1 MVIVEGKTLIDA
13 HVHLD
18 SYSDEIDSV
27 LEEIFK
33 HRILTISNS
42 MDIPSYERNLEIGN
56 ACDFVIPTFG
66 VHPWNAH
73 KYADQLKNLDPYIEQ
88 SPMIGEIGL
97 DYYFDKDP
105 AHYPAQ
111 RNVFKHFLQAARGQD
126 KIVNLHT
133 KGAERD
139 VLNLL
144 KQYEIRRAIVHWY
157 SGPMDVLYEFVD
169 FGAYFTIGVEL
180 AFSDHIKAIAE
191 TVPMDRLLTE
201 TDNPGGIKWLS
212 GKPGMPLAISDVV
225 RELANVKNTTPET
238 IIKTVD
244 SNLVRLIERECWMPD
259 RLFPQGHIRSE
270 NLI

>member
-1 MVIVEGKTLIDA
+1 MIDA

-27 LEEIFK
+27 LEEISK

-42 MDIPSYERNLEIGN
+42 MDISSYERNVEIGS

-66 VHPWNAH
+66 IHPWNAH
-73 KYADQLKNLDPYIEQ
+73 NYADQLNNFDKYIEQ

-97 DYYFDKDP
+97 DYYFDEDP

-111 RNVFKHFLQAARGQD
+111 RKVFKYFLQAAKDQD

-133 KGAERD
+133 KGAERE

-157 SGPMDVLYEFVD
+157 SGPMDVLHEFVD
-169 FGAYFTIGVEL
+169 FDAYFTVGVEL
-180 AFSDHIKAIAE
+180 TFSDHIKAVAKEI
-191 TVPMDRLLTE
+191 PRNRLLTE
-201 TDNPGGIKWLS
+201 TDNPGGMKWFT
-212 GKPGMPLAISDVV
+212 GKPGMPLLISDVV
-225 RELANVKNTTPET
+225 RDLAKVKNTTPDT

-244 SNLVRLIERECWMPD
+244 SNFAQLIERE
-259 RLFPQGHIRSE
+259 LGYPQHT
-270 NLI
+270 

>member
-1 MVIVEGKTLIDA
+1 MEGKTLIDA

-27 LEEIFK
+27 LEEISK

-42 MDIPSYERNLEIGN
+42 MGIPSYERNIEIGS

-66 VHPWNAH
+66 IHPWTAH
-73 KYADQLKNLDPYIEQ
+73 KYADQLKNLNQYIER

-97 DYYFDKDP
+97 DYYFDEDP

-111 RNVFKHFLQAARGQD
+111 RNVFKHFLQTARDQN

-157 SGPMDVLYEFVD
+157 SGPMDVLHEFVG

-180 AFSDHIKAIAE
+180 AFSDHIKAIAKA
-191 TVPMDRLLTE
+191 VPMDRLLTE
-201 TDNPGGIKWLS
+201 TDNPGGIKWLT
-212 GKPGMPLAISDVV
+212 GKPGMPLVISDVI
-225 RELANVKNTTPET
+225 RELAKVKNTPPET

-244 SNLVRLIERECWMPD
+244 SNFVKLIERERWMPD
-259 RLFPQGHIRSE
+259 LLFP
-270 NLI
+270 

>member
-1 MVIVEGKTLIDA
+1 LGEALIDA

-18 SYSDEIDSV
+18 SYSDEVESA
-27 LEEIFK
+27 LEEITK

-42 MDIPSYERNLEIGN
+42 VDIPSYERNIEIGS

-66 VHPWNAH
+66 IHPWNAH
-73 KYADQLKNLDPYIEQ
+73 KYADQLKTLDRRIER

-105 AHYPAQ
+105 SHYPAQ
-111 RNVFKHFLQAARGQD
+111 RKAFEYFLQAAKDQD

-139 VLNLL
+139 VLKLL
-144 KQYEIRRAIVHWY
+144 KKYEIRRTIVHWY
-157 SGPMDVLYEFVD
+157 SGPMGLFHELAD

-180 AFSDHIKAIAE
+180 AFSDHIKKIAKA
-191 TVPMDRLLTE
+191 VPMARLLTE
-201 TDNPGGIKWLS
+201 TDNPGGIKWLT
-212 GKPGMPLAISDVV
+212 GKQGMPHAISDVV
-225 RELANVKNTTPET
+225 RNLAIVKNTTQEA

-244 SNLVRLIERECWMPD
+244 SNFAQLVESDSWMPD
-259 RLFPQGHIRSE
+259 LEFP
-270 NLI
+270 